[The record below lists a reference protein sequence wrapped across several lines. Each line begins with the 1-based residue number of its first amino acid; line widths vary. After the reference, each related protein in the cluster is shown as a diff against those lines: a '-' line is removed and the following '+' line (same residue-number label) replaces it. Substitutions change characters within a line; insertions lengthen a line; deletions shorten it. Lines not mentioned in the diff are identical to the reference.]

1 MIILLLIL
9 AIIVSVI
16 CFVISFK
23 YDTNSLLGSGFCG
36 YLIGIF
42 GCFVALVM
50 IILTYGFTDNVISGK
65 YIDEKKAMYQE
76 ENANIEEQIDA
87 LVKNYMK
94 YESDTF
100 SEFKGEGS
108 MTLVSLYPELKSDEL
123 VQNQISVYTEN
134 NKKIK
139 ELKEQKIDVAKSKW
153 WLYFGK

>member
-9 AIIVSVI
+9 AIIAMVVGLIISIKNGFESVGVGLFGMLTGI
-16 CFVISFK
+16 CGCLVVITVVVLTVCFADDVIS
-23 YDTNSLLGSGFCG
+23 D
-36 YLIGIF
+36 
-42 GCFVALVM
+42 
-50 IILTYGFTDNVISGK
+50 K
-65 YIDEKKAMYQE
+65 YIDEKISMYQE
-76 ENANIEEQIDA
+76 ENTKIEEQIDA
-87 LVKNYMK
+87 LVQNYMK

-100 SEFKGEGS
+100 SEFKSEDS

-139 ELKEQKIDVAKSKW
+139 ELKEKKIDVAKSKW

>member
-9 AIIVSVI
+9 AIIAMVIGLVLSIKNDFESVGI
-16 CFVISFK
+16 GFFGLFVGIGGCVVVLTMVVLTF
-23 YDTNSLLGSGFCG
+23 GF
-36 YLIGIF
+36 
-42 GCFVALVM
+42 A
-50 IILTYGFTDNVISGK
+50 DSAISGK
-65 YIDEKKAMYQE
+65 YIDEKIAMYQE

-87 LVKNYMK
+87 LVQNYMK

-100 SEFKGEGS
+100 AEFKSEDS

-123 VQNQISVYTEN
+123 VQNQISIYTEN

>member
-9 AIIVSVI
+9 AIIAMVVGL
-16 CFVISFK
+16 VISIKNDFE
-23 YDTNSLLGSGFCG
+23 SVGVVFFGLFVG
-36 YLIGIF
+36 IG
-42 GCFVALVM
+42 GCLVV
-50 IILTYGFTDNVISGK
+50 LTMVVLVIGCADDVISGK
-65 YIDEKKAMYQE
+65 YIDEKIAMYQE

-100 SEFKGEGS
+100 SEFKNEDS

>member
-9 AIIVSVI
+9 AIVATIITASICKRNGVECCLCFSTAIGISVI
-16 CFVISFK
+16 I
-23 YDTNSLLGSGFCG
+23 L
-36 YLIGIF
+36 
-42 GCFVALVM
+42 
-50 IILTYGFTDNVISGK
+50 IILFACCLLDEVVAGK
-65 YIDEKKAMYQE
+65 CIDEKIAMYQE

-100 SEFKGEGS
+100 SEFKSEDS

-123 VQNQISVYTEN
+123 VQAQISVYAEN

>member
-9 AIIVSVI
+9 AIIAMVI
-16 CFVISFK
+16 GLVISVKNDFE
-23 YDTNSLLGSGFCG
+23 SVGVGFFG
-36 YLIGIF
+36 LFVGIG
-42 GCFVALVM
+42 GCLVV
-50 IILTYGFTDNVISGK
+50 LTMVVLVIGCADDVISGK
-65 YIDEKKAMYQE
+65 YIDEKIAMYQE

-87 LVKNYMK
+87 LVQNYMK

-100 SEFKGEGS
+100 SEFKSEDS

-123 VQNQISVYTEN
+123 VQAQISVYAEN